1 MGDNSE
7 KVPLKALLM
16 LVIFIILIPLS
27 PMIISG
33 RWDWLEA
40 WLYFIVTTVGFAVSR
55 WLASRKHADLLKE
68 RSHYL
73 DQPDAVS
80 WDKLLSPLVGLG
92 GALIPITAGV
102 EALLDGSTLFS
113 IVVKII
119 ALILIIAGYAI
130 GSYAL
135 IANRF
140 FSGMVRIQT
149 ERGHQL
155 VTGGPYRWVR
165 HPGYAGALLT
175 YFATPLFLDSPWT
188 FVPVL
193 LLALVLII
201 RTSKEDKFLQ
211 EKLDGYREYAGRV
224 RYRLVPGLW

>member
-1 MGDNSE
+1 MGDNS
-7 KVPLKALLM
+7 KKIPMKAVLM

-40 WLYFIVTTVGFAVSR
+40 WLYAGISIIGFAVSR

-68 RSHYL
+68 RSRYL

-80 WDKLLSPLVGLG
+80 WDKLLSPLVGMG
-92 GALIPITAGV
+92 GALIPITAGI
-102 EALLDGSTLFS
+102 EALLSTSTDFS
-113 IVVKII
+113 MWVKII
-119 ALILIIAGYAI
+119 SLILIIASYEL

-140 FSGMVRIQT
+140 FSGMVRIQS
-149 ERGHQL
+149 ERGHQ
-155 VTGGPYRWVR
+155 VVSGGPYRWVR

-193 LLALVLII
+193 LLAFVLVI

>member
-1 MGDNSE
+1 MKETETS
-7 KVPLKALLM
+7 PLKIVLM

-33 RWDWLEA
+33 RWNWLEA
-40 WLYFIVTTVGFAVSR
+40 WLFAGISVFGFAASR

-68 RSHYL
+68 RSRYL
-73 DQPDAVS
+73 DQPDAVA

-102 EALLDGSTLFS
+102 EALLNGSTVFS
-113 IVVKII
+113 IWIKIA
-119 ALILIIAGYAI
+119 ALLLIITGYAI

-175 YFATPLFLDSPWT
+175 YLATPLFLDSPWT

-193 LLALVLII
+193 LLAFVLVI